1 MILVAQ
7 AQTLNHKQALL
18 VLKTFASTV
27 LVFQVHPPLSRVRL
41 LIKFIPEAVH
51 LNDFQYKSKGFLNLR

>member
-7 AQTLNHKQALL
+7 AQTLNPKQALL

-27 LVFQVHPPLSRVRL
+27 LVFQVHLPFSRVRL
-41 LIKFIPEAVH
+41 LIKFISEAVH
-51 LNDFQYKSKGFLNLR
+51 LNDFQYKSMGFLNLR